1 MSFNGSQGNSA
12 VGCSGCARVVPIHTA
27 VRGRARFKIA
37 GLHRS
42 QAMKR
47 LLETMLADVAG
58 VHQASA
64 SPLTGN
70 LLVNF
75 DSSNDV
81 RHLVALIE
89 SIIEGGCANGLD
101 PAHELGAV
109 APVETAA
116 SLRKAVSRFGRKKE
130 QRRESWHKMEAGQ
143 VIAQTAGSM
152 RSGLTS
158 VIAAQRLKE
167 FGPNLLP
174 ESAARSPFAILL
186 DQLTSTPI
194 MLLIAAAGTSL
205 LTGGLADAA
214 VILGVVGV
222 NAAIGFTT
230 ESQSERTITSLKR
243 VVTPSAVVVR
253 DGRPREI
260 PAHQVV
266 VGDILVL
273 RPGGYVAGDGR
284 LVEVDRLSV
293 DESTLT
299 GESMPVS
306 KTSAA
311 LAAGD
316 LPLADR
322 VNMVYMG
329 TLVTGGQG
337 LAVVVATG
345 RFTEI
350 GRIQF
355 LAAEAEAPETPMQRH
370 LNRMGRQLAIMVS
383 GVCGVVF
390 GIGLLRGYPFINMLQ
405 TSIALAV
412 AAVPEGLPTIATTIL
427 ALGIVRMRDQHVLVR
442 RLDAVETLGCVGSI
456 CLDKTG
462 TLTLN
467 RMAVVA
473 AHAGGRS
480 FEVADG
486 ALWENGRKVEPAA
499 AADLFSLLEVCVL
512 CSETVIEE
520 RDGAYILN
528 GSPTENALINL
539 AIAAGLKVAR
549 MRQQYPALRVSLRS
563 EDQSFM
569 STLHRARQSFLTAV
583 KGNPAQVLAMCNRWV
598 KDGRTIELSDDDR
611 RAIEIEN
618 ERMAGRA
625 LRVLGCARRE
635 DANEPVNGGELD
647 GLVWLGL
654 LGLADPVR
662 HGVAE
667 VIQGFHGAGID
678 TVMITGDQS
687 PTAYAIGR
695 ELNLSRNG
703 PLEIVDSTHLA
714 SLNPE
719 VLKGLAPNVD
729 VFARV
734 SPAHK
739 LEIVRALQQAGMVV
753 AMTGDGINDS
763 PALKAADIG
772 IAMGTTGTDVARE
785 VADIILQ
792 NDELQTMLVA
802 VRQGR
807 TIYANIRKA
816 VHFLLS
822 TNLSE
827 VIVTFAAMA
836 TGMGQPL
843 SAMQLLWINL
853 ISETSLGL
861 ALALEP
867 PEPGLMEQPPRD
879 HHEPIIRPYDLR
891 RMGFEAMTLSAGALG
906 AYGYGLARYGSG
918 PHASTLGFTA
928 LVSGQILHAI
938 PSRSET
944 RTIFEMTRSQ
954 SNPVLT
960 LAVLAS
966 FGIQGLAFLVPWLR
980 GLLGIT
986 PINLADGLVIGSGA
1000 LLPLVMNE
1008 TFKMISLPPKSP
1020 SKDKGQAL

>member
-1 MSFNGSQGNSA
+1 MNTNGSAGNSA
-12 VGCSGCARVVPIHTA
+12 ANASGGGRIVPIHTA
-27 VRGRARFKIA
+27 VRGRARFKVA

-42 QAMKR
+42 QTMKR
-47 LLETMLADVAG
+47 LLETNLAVVAG
-58 VHQASA
+58 IQQVSA

-70 LLVNF
+70 LLVSF

-81 RHLVALIE
+81 GHVVDLIE
-89 SIIEGGCANGLD
+89 SIIDGRGRANGPD
-101 PAHELGAV
+101 PTHQPGTSAGPKFV
-109 APVETAA
+109 AP
-116 SLRKAVSRFGRKKE
+116 SRKAAFRFRRTKE
-130 QRRESWHKMEAGQ
+130 QPHESWHGMDAGQ
-143 VIAQTAGSM
+143 VIARTSTSL

-158 VIAAQRLKE
+158 TIAARRLKE

-174 ESAARSPFAILL
+174 ESAVRSPFAILL

-194 MLLIAAAGTSL
+194 MLLMAAAGTSI

-214 VILGVVGV
+214 VIIGVVGL

-230 ESQSERTITSLKR
+230 ESQSERTITSLKK
-243 VVTPSAVVVR
+243 VVTPSAVAVR
-253 DGRPREI
+253 DGKPREI
-260 PAHQVV
+260 RADEVV

-273 RPGGYVAGDGR
+273 RPGSYIAADCR
-284 LVEVDRLSV
+284 LVEIERLSV

-299 GESMPVS
+299 GESVPVS
-306 KTSAA
+306 KISSM
-311 LAAGD
+311 LAAAEM
-316 LPLADR
+316 PLADR
-322 VNMVYMG
+322 VNMAYMG

-350 GRIQF
+350 GRIQM
-355 LAAEAEAPETPMQRH
+355 LATEAQAPQTPMQRH
-370 LNRMGRQLAIMVS
+370 LDRMGRQLAVLVS

-427 ALGIVRMRDQHVLVR
+427 ALGIVRMRDQHVLIR

-467 RMAVVA
+467 RMSVVA

-480 FEVADG
+480 FEIIDGTIREGGRAIEPVA
-486 ALWENGRKVEPAA
+486 NGELR
-499 AADLFSLLEVCVL
+499 DLLEVCVL

-520 RDGAYILN
+520 HDGGYVLN

-539 AIAAGLKVAR
+539 ALAAGQDVAR
-549 MRQQYPALRVSLRS
+549 TRGLYPVVRVSLRS

-569 STLHRARQSFLTAV
+569 SSLHRGTSPDNQGRFLTAV
-583 KGNPAQVLAMCNRWV
+583 KGSPTQVLAMCTHWI
-598 KDGRTIELSDDDR
+598 KDGQAIELSNGDR
-611 RAIEIEN
+611 HAIEIEN
-618 ERMAGRA
+618 EHMAGRA
-625 LRVLGCARRE
+625 LRVLGCARRDDDRE
-635 DANEPVNGGELD
+635 PANNNGLD
-647 GLVWLGL
+647 RLVWLGL
-654 LGLADPVR
+654 VGLADPVR
-662 HGVAE
+662 KGVAE
-667 VIQGFHGAGID
+667 VIQGFHSAGID

-687 PTAYAIGR
+687 PTAYAIGNQ
-695 ELNLSRNG
+695 LNLSRNG

-714 SLNPE
+714 NLNPE
-719 VLKGLAPNVD
+719 VLKGLARKVD

-739 LEIVRALQQAGMVV
+739 LEIVRALQRAGRVV
-753 AMTGDGINDS
+753 AMTGDGINDG

-772 IAMGTTGTDVARE
+772 IAMGNTGTDVARE
-785 VADIILQ
+785 VADVILQ

-827 VIVTFAAMA
+827 VIVTFVAMA
-836 TGMGQPL
+836 AGMGQPL

-853 ISETSLGL
+853 LSETSLGL

-867 PEPGLMEQPPRD
+867 PEPGVMEQAPRD
-879 HHEPIIRPYDLR
+879 PNESIIRPYDLQ
-891 RMGFEAMTLSAGALG
+891 RMGFEAATLSIGALG
-906 AYGYGLARYGSG
+906 AYGYGVAKYGIG

-928 LVSGQILHAI
+928 LIGGQILHAI
-938 PSRSET
+938 PSRSEKQ
-944 RTIFEMTRSQ
+944 TIFDTSATQ
-954 SNPVLT
+954 SNPILT
-960 LAVLAS
+960 LTVLAS
-966 FGIQGLAFLVPWLR
+966 LGIQGVAFLVPWLR
-980 GLLGIT
+980 NLLGIT
-986 PINLADGLVIGSGA
+986 GINLADGLVIGAGA
-1000 LLPLVMNE
+1000 LLPLLVNE
-1008 TFKMISLPPKSP
+1008 TAK
-1020 SKDKGQAL
+1020 KDFSAATMVSQ